1 MYFLIFKNEIYY
13 YHSTKLELI
22 EMIFFIATIFI
33 AQIIIVWNIVFYL
46 VALDN
51 RINLLT
57 LRFES
62 YAEDLPEM
70 MSTVREMT
78 SDVSKMLPLIKEKLI
93 KHRNRFIIKELK
105 NVAESVA
112 LILFKPKYKKLLVG
126 VKIGLKLTKKLIKAK
141 NMV

>member
-57 LRFES
+57 LQFEG
-62 YAEDLPEM
+62 YAADLPEL

-78 SDVSKMLPLIKEKLI
+78 SDVSKMLPLIKEKLV
-93 KHRNRFIIKELK
+93 KQRNRFIIKELK
-105 NVAESVA
+105 NVAESFA

>member
-62 YAEDLPEM
+62 YSEDLPEM
-70 MSTVREMT
+70 MSTIREMT
-78 SDVSKMLPLIKEKLI
+78 SDVSKMLPLIKEKLV

-105 NVAESVA
+105 NVAESIA
-112 LILFKPKYKKLLVG
+112 LIAFKPQYRKLLVG
-126 VKIGLKLTKKLIKAK
+126 AKIGLKLTKKLIKAK

>member
-46 VALDN
+46 ISLDN
-51 RINLLT
+51 NINALILK
-57 LRFES
+57 FDG
-62 YAEDLPEM
+62 YAEDLPEI
-70 MSTVREMT
+70 MSTIREMS
-78 SDVSKMLPLIKEKLI
+78 SDISKMLPLIKEKLV
-93 KHRNRFIIKELK
+93 KHRNKFILRELK
-105 NVAESVA
+105 NVVESLA
-112 LILFKPKYKKLLVG
+112 LITFKPQYKKLLVG
-126 VKIGLKLTKKLIKAK
+126 VKIGLKLTKKLIKVK

>member
-78 SDVSKMLPLIKEKLI
+78 SDVSKMLPLIKEKLV
-93 KHRNRFIIKELK
+93 KHRNRFILKELK

>member
-78 SDVSKMLPLIKEKLI
+78 SDISKMLPLIKEKLI
-93 KHRNRFIIKELK
+93 KHRNRFFLKKLK
-105 NVAESVA
+105 NITESVA